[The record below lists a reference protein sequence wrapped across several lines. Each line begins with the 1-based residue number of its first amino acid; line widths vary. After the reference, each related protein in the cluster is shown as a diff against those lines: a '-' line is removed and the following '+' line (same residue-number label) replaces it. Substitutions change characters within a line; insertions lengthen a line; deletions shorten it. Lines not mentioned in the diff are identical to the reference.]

1 MNCST
6 VMAILID
13 KRTDAAPKVQ
23 KILTENG
30 CIIETRLGLHESVD
44 QCSEEGLILLT
55 LCGSQKEIDE
65 LKSKLEAVHRVKVD
79 LMQLSFS
86 EE

>member
-1 MNCST
+1 MDCST
-6 VMAILID
+6 IMAILID

-30 CIIETRLGLHESVD
+30 CIIATRLGLHESLD
-44 QCSEEGLILLT
+44 KCSEEGLIILT
-55 LCGSQKEIDE
+55 LSGSQEEIDD
-65 LKSKLEAVHRVKVD
+65 LKSELEEVHRVKVD

-86 EE
+86 L

>member
-6 VMAILID
+6 IMAVLID
-13 KRTDAAPKVQ
+13 KRTDAAPQVQ
-23 KILTENG
+23 EILTDNG

-55 LCGSQKEIDE
+55 LCGSQEEIDE
-65 LKSKLEAVHRVKVD
+65 LQSELEAVHRVKVD
-79 LMQLSFS
+79 TMQLSFAD
-86 EE
+86 

>member
-6 VMAILID
+6 IMAVLVD

-23 KILTENG
+23 EILTDNG
-30 CIIETRLGLHESVD
+30 CIIETRLGLHESID

-55 LCGSQKEIDE
+55 LSGSQAEIED
-65 LKSKLEAVHRVKVD
+65 LKDQLNSIHRVEVD
-79 LMQLSFS
+79 MMQLSFS
-86 EE
+86 D

>member
-1 MNCST
+1 MKCST
-6 VMAILID
+6 IMAILVD

-23 KILTENG
+23 EILTENG

-55 LCGSQKEIDE
+55 LCGSQAEIDE
-65 LKSKLEAVHRVKVD
+65 LQAELEDLHRVKVD
-79 LMQLSFS
+79 IMQLSFS
-86 EE
+86 

>member
-6 VMAILID
+6 IMAILID

-23 KILTENG
+23 EILTENG

-44 QCSEEGLILLT
+44 QCSEEGLILVT
-55 LCGSQKEIDE
+55 LCGSQDEIDA
-65 LKSKLEAVHRVKVD
+65 LKTELEAVHRVKVD
-79 LMQLSFS
+79 TMQLSFAD
-86 EE
+86 